1 MSAARITCRDFGVL
15 PDGRKVDE
23 YTLDN
28 GFGVALSALTY
39 GGIVTA
45 IRVPDREGRVDNVV
59 LGFATLDDYI
69 ARNPHFGT
77 ITGRYANRIAGA
89 RFVLDGQ
96 THRITANDG
105 PNSLHGGERGFGRRL
120 WTATERRGAQ
130 DGSVALELAY
140 SSAHEEEGYPG
151 RLEVTVRY
159 TLTAANEWRI
169 DYRATTDRPTVINL
183 THHDYFNLAGRG
195 SALDH
200 SLMIAASRYAQVDRH
215 LIPVGIAHVAG
226 TPFDFRSPTR
236 ISQRIRDGVD
246 QLVLARGYDHNWILD
261 RHDGR
266 ALALA
271 ARLEHEASG
280 RALEIDTT
288 EPAIQFY
295 SGNFLDSGLVGP
307 SGQTYRQGDGL
318 CLETQ
323 HYPDSPNQPEFPS
336 TVLRP
341 GEMFESSTLHRF
353 IVS

>member
-1 MSAARITCRDFGVL
+1 MNVARITRREFGLL
-15 PDGRKVDE
+15 PDGRNVDE

-28 GFGVALSALTY
+28 GRGMTLCVITY
-39 GGIVTA
+39 GGIVNA
-45 IRVPDREGRVDNVV
+45 IRVPDREGHIDNVV
-59 LGFATLDDYI
+59 LGFATLADYI

-77 ITGRYANRIAGA
+77 VTGRYANRIAHG
-89 RFVLDGQ
+89 RFVLDGD
-96 THRITANDG
+96 THKITTNDG
-105 PNSLHGGERGFGRRL
+105 PNALHGGERGFGRRL
-120 WTATERRGAQ
+120 WTATERYGAE

-140 SSAHEEEGYPG
+140 SSAHGEEGYPG
-151 RLEVTVRY
+151 RLEASVRY

-169 DYRATTDRPTVINL
+169 DYRATTDQPTVINL

-200 SLMIAASRYAQVDRH
+200 RLMIAASRYTRVNRH
-215 LIPVGIAHVAG
+215 LIPTGIADVAG
-226 TPFDFRSPTR
+226 TSFDFRRLAR

-271 ARLEHEASG
+271 ARLQHEASG
-280 RALEIDTT
+280 RLLEINTT

-295 SGNFLDSGLVGP
+295 SGNSLDGSLVGS
-307 SGQTYRQGDGL
+307 SGQIYRQGDGL

-323 HYPDSPNQPEFPS
+323 HYPDSPNHPGFPS

-341 GEMFESSTLHRF
+341 GEVFESSTVHRF
-353 IVS
+353 MIS